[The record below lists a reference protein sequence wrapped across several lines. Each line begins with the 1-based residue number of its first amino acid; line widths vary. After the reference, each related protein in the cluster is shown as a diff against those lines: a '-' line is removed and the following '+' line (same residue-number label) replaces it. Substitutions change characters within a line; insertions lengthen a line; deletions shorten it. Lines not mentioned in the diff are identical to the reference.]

1 MSTTLNHK
9 IFNTR
14 NYFIGGVIVVLI
26 FLAFVFFRKC
36 HNSPSHNEEVKEVK
50 ALQEQL
56 KEREFKSVAD
66 SIRWVKQQDSLKTVL
81 VNLETKRVLIDIEL
95 KQTKKAVRSLIAAND
110 HAIEERDTLLYIAT
124 CDSLKDLA
132 TLQGEIITMYQFNDS
147 ARTANY
153 EDQLMAKDSLLTN
166 RAALIAQLRHAN
178 TETYSALMQINT
190 DYNKISRKL
199 KRERTLSRVLAAGVA
214 VLGGAILLK

>member
-1 MSTTLNHK
+1 MNNK
-9 IFNTR
+9 YI
-14 NYFIGGVIVVLI
+14 IPAVLI
-26 FLAFVFFRKC
+26 VAGIILAAVIFRGC
-36 HNSPSHNEEVKEVK
+36 DNSPSHNEEVKEVK

-56 KEREFKSVAD
+56 KKTEERAATD
-66 SIRWVKQQDSLKTVL
+66 STRLVRRGDSLQVTLLDLQNKQDVIKRELVATKNKVQALAGANEKAKT
-81 VNLETKRVLIDIEL
+81 N
-95 KQTKKAVRSLIAAND
+95 
-110 HAIEERDTLLYIAT
+110 RDTARYIST

-153 EDQLMAKDSLLTN
+153 EDQLTEKDSLLAN
-166 RAALIAQLRHAN
+166 RAALIAQLRQAN
-178 TETYSALMQINT
+178 TETYGALMQINT

-214 VLGGAILLK
+214 VLGGVVLLK

>member
-14 NYFIGGVIVVLI
+14 NYIVGGIIVVLI
-26 FLAFVFFRKC
+26 FLAFVFLRKC
-36 HNSPSHNEEVKEVK
+36 DNSPSHKEEVKEVK
-50 ALQEQL
+50 ILQEQL
-56 KEREFKSVAD
+56 KEREFKSATD

-95 KQTKKAVRSLIAAND
+95 KQTKNAVRSLIAAND
-110 HAIEERDTLLYIAT
+110 QAIEERDTLLYIQT

-132 TLQGEIITMYQFNDS
+132 TLQNEIITMYQFNDS
-147 ARTANY
+147 ARTVNY
-153 EDQLMAKDSLLTN
+153 EEQLTAKDSLLAN
-166 RAALIAQLRHAN
+166 RAVLIAQLRQTN
-178 TETYSALMQINT
+178 TETYGALMQINT

-214 VLGGAILLK
+214 VLGGIVLLK

>member
-14 NYFIGGVIVVLI
+14 NYMIGGVIVVLV

-36 HNSPSHNEEVKEVK
+36 DNSPSHNEDVKEVK

-56 KEREFKSVAD
+56 KKTEEKAATD
-66 SIRWVKQQDSLKTVL
+66 SARLVRRGDSLQTSLLDLLNKQDVIKRELSAMKNKVQALAGANEKAKT
-81 VNLETKRVLIDIEL
+81 N
-95 KQTKKAVRSLIAAND
+95 
-110 HAIEERDTLLYIAT
+110 RDTARYIST

-147 ARTANY
+147 ARTSNY
-153 EDQLMAKDSLLTN
+153 EDQLTAKDSLLAN
-166 RAALIAQLRHAN
+166 RAALISQLRQTN
-178 TETYSALMQINT
+178 TGTYGALMQINT
-190 DYNKISRKL
+190 DYNKVSRKL

-214 VLGGAILLK
+214 VLGAGLLLK